1 MRVSGRVIIQQV
13 QKMWIFR
20 LLTSEIFPGIYPCDP
35 WVQVAWNLWKAGNA
49 FSAGVRHRPGCWTWV
64 FFVAK
69 RVLLQ
74 ETLSIM
80 NESMD
85 RLGGGFEYF
94 VSSPW
99 KLEKWSNLINMFRW
113 VGSTTQLAGHVA
125 FGVVWGCFLDNN
137 KDIAWWQQ
145 CHTQAGWKYLARWQ
159 VFSID

>member
-1 MRVSGRVIIQQV
+1 MRVSGRVIFQQV
-13 QKMWIFR
+13 QKMSIFR
-20 LLTSEIFPGIYPCDP
+20 LLTSEILPGIYPCDP
-35 WVQVAWNLWKAGNA
+35 WVQVAWNLWK
-49 FSAGVRHRPGCWTWV
+49 PGECFFGGSLSQTRRLNV
-64 FFVAK
+64 SFFVAK

-99 KLEKWSNLINMFRW
+99 KLEKWSNLINIFRW

-125 FGVVWGCFLDNN
+125 FGVVWGCFLDN
-137 KDIAWWQQ
+137 KDIVWWQQ

>member
-1 MRVSGRVIIQQV
+1 MRVSGRVIFQQV
-13 QKMWIFR
+13 QKMSIFR
-20 LLTSEIFPGIYPCDP
+20 LLTSEILPGIYPCDP
-35 WVQVAWNLWKAGNA
+35 WVQVAWNLWKPENA
-49 FSAGVRHRPGCWTWV
+49 FSAGVCHRLGGWTWV

-99 KLEKWSNLINMFRW
+99 KLRKWSNLKNMFQMGWFNHPTSR
-113 VGSTTQLAGHVA
+113 SCCIRSCLRM
-125 FGVVWGCFLDNN
+125 FLDN
-137 KDIAWWQQ
+137 KEIAWWQQ